1 MYLENYDNLDNL
13 HKSPEF
19 SRHSNTPK
27 HRVPALQSRLRVRHL
42 SRTYAVKIINSFVV
56 YLLLRYSLKQTAYG
70 LPCVSQQLEG
80 PQCDLLGELSSK
92 NHENKKRNSCI
103 SLALLLH
110 NTVCLICIVF
120 VCNMHLVVFT
130 QNLHNINVNYHYQ
143 ITESQ
148 FQD

>member
-27 HRVPALQSRLRVRHL
+27 HRVPALQSCLRVRHL

-70 LPCVSQQLEG
+70 LPCVRQQPEG
-80 PQCDLLGELSSK
+80 PQRDL
-92 NHENKKRNSCI
+92 
-103 SLALLLH
+103 
-110 NTVCLICIVF
+110 
-120 VCNMHLVVFT
+120 
-130 QNLHNINVNYHYQ
+130 
-143 ITESQ
+143 
-148 FQD
+148 